1 MIKKLIL
8 LFSSIL
14 FFITD
19 TEAQTPRD
27 NACEAE
33 VFCSTVSLDNFADKI
48 RLPLKAKYLFP
59 KGFCGGSV
67 DGPSWFKFIAQSPT
81 LDLRFNYSNC
91 GSSGQTGFQAAIFS
105 ATNCSDS
112 AAFTVKSNCL
122 NLGSSVT
129 SGTLNATGLVN
140 GQTYYIF
147 IDGLSGS
154 QCDYNIDVLNGT
166 TIQTVGLANLAAPT
180 DIFGPKEICNLSNS
194 AVFSVPRNASASAYN
209 ITVEINGGAPLGGSQ
224 PDSFYRVL
232 ATFTPVGIARVTA
245 NYVNNCSSGPAKT
258 MDVIIGNVT
267 TIQLPPINL
276 SFGQSLV
283 KYDTT
288 FDYGPTP
295 LTTTATQN
303 ASFAREDLTF
313 GSCDTIYNVTINR
326 LAQVVAGRAYFL
338 RPNESITLGG
348 TTYTVTA
355 SNCTPI
361 ITPAND
367 TIYNA
372 VQTYTVSPS
381 TSVTLNCNSTTIS
394 INKTDSCANT
404 RHFKT
409 YTWNTID
416 NGVYS
421 ALGLAGPINSFNSV
435 AFDSIGI
442 IVKDSVLV
450 NGKPEAGFK
459 VYFDTLKVRIQGIG
473 SADVPPRPS
482 SINGSFTTCQ
492 NDIVT
497 YRLTSRTPFATGYTW
512 SILRGGGT
520 ILSGQGDTAITVK
533 WGSLVTRDTIKV
545 VATNVCHTSPARDLF
560 ISIGTFANISAGA
573 DDNICGLT
581 TSLKGVSSGNIG
593 NWTNVAGNPSI
604 PGFQNSTSPTTSVT
618 VTTAGTYKF
627 AWTET
632 NGGCTVADTVSI
644 VFNSMPQVSG
654 GSLKDSCS
662 ATRTQAF
669 VRFNI
674 TGGTPP
680 YNVYNSVTNAIAGTV
695 SAGGLF
701 QSTAFT
707 PGNYSFQIRDSKNC
721 SPPLIQGTQ
730 ACTSCNTNAGVM
742 QAGNFTICEGDS
754 ARATYL
760 NGFTLEPDDTLQ
772 FVMHTGDAKTGILVR
787 SFTPKFAFQT
797 GMSYGTTYYISA
809 IAGNRIGT
817 NVDLND
823 GCFSTTT
830 ARLVSVVFNKKPTA
844 VMTVVDSNLCLGSCA
859 NVRFTLTGQAPFT
872 ITSKISNP
880 TTKDTV
886 INTSL
891 TTYNFSYCPQVNT
904 AFRLFSIKDAG
915 SCVDSISVNKTV
927 NFRIFNP
934 VNAGL
939 DTALTICQGV
949 DTTLNLATLLRGA
962 GLGGTWSEISAV
974 PSTGGAYN
982 ATARTFR
989 TRNQGNRV
997 YKFSYV
1003 VAPTLIN
1010 SPCRPDTA
1018 TVSVTI
1024 QFTPKADAGI
1034 DDIITC
1040 ARPIVLIGG
1049 NTQLGTGI
1057 TLQWS
1062 SVGNNLGGNAPQQEV
1077 SQADSYILTASAGGC
1092 FSRDTVIITADT
1104 LSPRA
1109 VILPVV
1115 DSITCRRDTLTIN
1128 GTRSSPAGIV
1138 YLWSYNGAPYD
1149 NNPTS
1154 IARFGGTYML
1164 TVAKLTN
1171 GCVSIDSIVI
1181 KENRT
1186 LPTVFIEPTP
1196 KLNCK
1201 DTVIT
1206 LSAISSSMGSS
1217 YQIQWKSAQRGHFK
1231 SDSTTYEPKVDS
1243 AGIYTLIITDSRNG
1257 CKDSLQRT
1265 VIGEFDV
1272 PVAQAFTLDSLDCYH
1287 PTVNV
1292 SARGS
1297 SLGVGLSYLWIANP
1311 GLIVSGDST
1320 LNAVVSEP
1328 GMYYFIATNE
1338 KTNCSAIDSVEV
1350 YRNDNRPEDISLT
1363 VNKPTCYGEQNGS
1376 LIINTVLGGT
1386 PPYLY
1391 SLDGKVYT
1399 PRKTFSN
1406 LTAGAYKLYVQDA
1419 SGCVVDTA
1427 FNMVQDRQI
1436 GVSIGLDTLLK
1447 LGDSILLQVGV
1458 NIPNIKRVVWSSYSD
1473 STCRRDST
1481 CMQQWVR
1488 PVRQTTYNVKVRD
1501 TNGCTAE
1508 GSINIRID
1516 KTRPIFI
1523 PDIFSPNNDGTND
1536 IFMIHGSKVIKVI
1549 KRFQVFDRWGE
1560 LLSNFI
1566 NFGADNPAFGWDG
1579 TVKGKEALPGV
1590 YTYYAEIEYLDGQI
1604 DLIKGDVT
1612 LLR

>member
-8 LFSSIL
+8 LFSGIL

-19 TEAQTPRD
+19 SEAQTPRD

-33 VFCSTVSLDNFADKI
+33 VFCSTVRLDNFANKI
-48 RLPLKAKYLFP
+48 QLPLKAKYLFP

-67 DGPSWFKFIAQSPT
+67 DGPSWFKFIAESTT
-81 LDLRFNYSNC
+81 LDLRFNYSMC

-105 ATNCSDS
+105 TTNCADS
-112 AAFTVKSNCL
+112 AAFILKSNCL

-154 QCDYNIDVLNGT
+154 QCDYNIDVVAG
-166 TIQTVGLANLAAPT
+166 TIQTVSLSNLGAPT
-180 DIFGPKEICNLSNS
+180 VIYGPTEICNQSAS
-194 AVFSVPRNASASAYN
+194 AVFSVPKNASASSYN
-209 ITVEINGGAPLGGSQ
+209 ITVEINGGPPLGGSQ

-232 ATFTPVGIARVTA
+232 AAFTPVGIARVTA
-245 NYVNNCSSGPAKT
+245 NYVNNCSSGPT
-258 MDVIIGNVT
+258 QMRDVVIGNVT
-267 TIQLPPINL
+267 NILLPPINL
-276 SFGQSLV
+276 SFGQSLM

-295 LTTTATQN
+295 LGTTSSQSV
-303 ASFAREDLTF
+303 SFARQDLTF
-313 GSCDTIYNVTINR
+313 GSCDTIYNVMVNR
-326 LAQVVAGRAYFL
+326 LAQVVAGKVYFL

-355 SNCTPI
+355 NNCTPI

-372 VQTYTVSPS
+372 VQAYTLSPS
-381 TSVTLNCNSTTIS
+381 TSVTLNCNSVTLS
-394 INKTDSCANT
+394 VSKTDSCANM

-409 YTWNTID
+409 YTWNAVD
-416 NGVYS
+416 NGVFT
-421 ALGLAGPINSFNSV
+421 ALGLAGPTNNFNST
-435 AFDSIGI
+435 AFDSLS
-442 IVKDSVLV
+442 IVIKDSVLV
-450 NGKPEAGFK
+450 NGKPESGFK
-459 VYFDTLKVRIQGIG
+459 VYYDTFRVRIAGVG
-473 SADVPPRPS
+473 SADMPPRPVTIS
-482 SINGSFTTCQ
+482 GSFSTCQ

-497 YRLTSRTPFATGYTW
+497 YKLPTRTPYATSYTW
-512 SILRGGGT
+512 SIVRGGGT

-533 WGSLVTRDTIKV
+533 WGSLANRDTIKV
-545 VATNVCHTSPARDLF
+545 VATNVCHTSPVRDLF
-560 ISIGTFANISAGA
+560 ITIGTFPSINAGA
-573 DDNICGLT
+573 DDSLCGFT
-581 TSLKGVSSGNIG
+581 TSLRGISSGNVG
-593 NWTNVAGNPSI
+593 NWTSVLGNPSI
-604 PGFQNSTSPTTSVT
+604 PAFQNSTSPTTSVT

-627 AWTET
+627 AWTEM
-632 NGGCTVADTVSI
+632 NGSCRVSDTVSL
-644 VFNSMPQVSG
+644 VFSPMAQVAG

-662 ATRTQAF
+662 ATRSQAF

-674 TGGTPP
+674 TGGTSP
-680 YNVYNSVTNAIAGTV
+680 YKVYNSATNVLAGTV

-707 PGNYSFQIRDSKNC
+707 PGNYSFQIRDARNC
-721 SPPLIQGTQ
+721 TPPLIQGTQ

-742 QAGNFTICEGDS
+742 QAGNFTICERDS

-760 NGFTLEPDDTLQ
+760 NGSILEPDDTLQ
-772 FVMHTGDAKTGILVR
+772 FVLHTGDPKTGILVR

-809 IAGNRIGT
+809 IAGNKIGT
-817 NVDLND
+817 NLDLND

-830 ARLVSVVFNKKPTA
+830 ARIVSVVFNKKPTA
-844 VMTVVDSNLCLGSCA
+844 IMTVVDSNLCLGSCA

-891 TTYNFSYCPQVNT
+891 TSYDFSYCPTVNS
-904 AFRLFSIKDAG
+904 ALRLFSIRDASG
-915 SCVDSISVNKTV
+915 CLDSVSVNKTV
-927 NFRIFNP
+927 NFTIFTP
-934 VNAGL
+934 VKAGL
-939 DTALTICQGV
+939 DTALTVCQGV
-949 DTTLNLATLLRGA
+949 DTTLNLDNLLRG
-962 GLGGTWSEISAV
+962 GNLSGTWSEISTQ
-974 PSTGGAYN
+974 PSTGGAFN
-982 ATARTFR
+982 ATTKTFR
-989 TRNQGNRV
+989 TRSQGNRV
-997 YKFSYV
+997 YKFNYIV
-1003 VAPTLIN
+1003 RPTVIT
-1010 SPCRPDTA
+1010 SPCPPDTA
-1018 TVSVTI
+1018 TISVTI
-1024 QFTPKADAGI
+1024 QFTPKADAGT

-1057 TLQWS
+1057 SLQWS

-1115 DSITCRRDTLTIN
+1115 DSITCRRDTLTID

-1171 GCVSIDSIVI
+1171 GCVSTDSLVI
-1181 KENRT
+1181 KENRL

-1196 KLNCK
+1196 KINCE
-1201 DTVIT
+1201 DTLIT
-1206 LSAISSSMGSS
+1206 LSAISSSMGSN
-1217 YQIQWKSAQRGHFK
+1217 YQIKWTSSQGGHFK
-1231 SDSTTYEPKVDS
+1231 SDSTGYEPKVDS
-1243 AGIYTLIITDSRNG
+1243 AGVYTLVITDRQNG
-1257 CKDSLQRT
+1257 CKDSVQRT

-1287 PTVNV
+1287 PTVNI

-1311 GLIVSGDST
+1311 GQIVSGDST

-1328 GMYYFIATNE
+1328 GLYYFIATND
-1338 KTNCSAIDSVEV
+1338 KTKCVAVDSVEV
-1350 YRNDNRPEDISLT
+1350 FRNDNRPENIDLT

-1376 LIINTVLGGT
+1376 MVINSIAGGT
-1386 PPYLY
+1386 APYLY

-1399 PRKTFSN
+1399 PRKTFNN

-1427 FNMVQDRQI
+1427 FNMIQDRQI

-1458 NIPNIKRVVWSSYSD
+1458 NIPNIKRVIWSSYTD
-1473 STCRRDST
+1473 STCRRDSA
-1481 CMQQWVR
+1481 CMQQWVK
-1488 PVRQTTYNVKVRD
+1488 PVRQTTYNVKVLD

-1508 GSINIRID
+1508 GSIHIRID

-1523 PDIFSPNNDGTND
+1523 PDMFSPNNDGTND
-1536 IFMIHGSKVIKVI
+1536 IFMIHGSRVVKIV

-1566 NFGADNPAFGWDG
+1566 DFGTDNPAFGWDG
-1579 TVKGKEALPGV
+1579 RVKGKEALPGV

-1604 DLIKGDVT
+1604 DLVKGDVT
-1612 LLR
+1612 LIR